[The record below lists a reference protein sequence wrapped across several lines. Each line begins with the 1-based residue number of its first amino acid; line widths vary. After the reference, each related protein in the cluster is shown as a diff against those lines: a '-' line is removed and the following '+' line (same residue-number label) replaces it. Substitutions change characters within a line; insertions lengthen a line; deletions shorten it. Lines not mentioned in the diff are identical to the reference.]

1 FAADVL
7 LRFLFRRFHRR
18 MAVHIPCR
26 LLGDELVGQ
35 IARDALGRALV
46 RRADTAAARR
56 EHDQAIAWR
65 HLLESLAAHLEP
77 GFQAD
82 VTRRA
87 VAPAVAPTRR
97 MVDAVERR
105 QNVPRSV
112 DAAADL
118 DDLPVSALCAPD
130 AAA

>member
-1 FAADVL
+1 
-7 LRFLFRRFHRR
+7 
-18 MAVHIPCR
+18 
-26 LLGDELVGQ
+26 
-35 IARDALGRALV
+35 
-46 RRADTAAARR
+46 
-56 EHDQAIAWR
+56 AIAWR

-105 QNVPRSV
+105 QNVPRAA

-130 AAA
+130 AAAIGPQLLLPEDQRRLALGDLDLRAAHAARIGSRRQPVLAGPRTRSAMAGDRH